1 VVPNGATVLLDDV
14 VGVKVKALV
23 PNGAT
28 VLLDDVVGVKVKAL
42 VPNGATVLPDDVV
55 GAKVKALVPN
65 EGVVVVVV
73 VVAVD
78 GVPKVLVPNGLEV
91 AVVPKV
97 PVPNETG
104 DADVVVVAAV
114 DDDNDDVKV
123 PVLGNVIIGAALVV
137 EPKGVEEV
145 TAENALG
152 VNVNSGT
159 VLVEVVVVTA
169 GVVLVFVADVLLL
182 GVPN

>member
-28 VLLDDVVGVKVKAL
+28 VLL
-42 VPNGATVLPDDVV
+42 DDVV

-78 GVPKVLVPNGLEV
+78 GVPKVLVPNGLAV

-114 DDDNDDVKV
+114 DDDDDVKV

>member
-1 VVPNGATVLLDDV
+1 M
-14 VGVKVKALV
+14 
-23 PNGAT
+23 
-28 VLLDDVVGVKVKAL
+28 

-65 EGVVVVVV
+65 EGVVIVVV

-78 GVPKVLVPNGLEV
+78 GTPKALVPNGLEV
-91 AVVPKV
+91 VVVPKV

-104 DADVVVVAAV
+104 DADVVVVVAV
-114 DDDNDDVKV
+114 NDDDDVKV

-152 VNVNSGT
+152 VNVNGGT

-169 GVVLVFVADVLLL
+169 GVVLVLVADVLLL